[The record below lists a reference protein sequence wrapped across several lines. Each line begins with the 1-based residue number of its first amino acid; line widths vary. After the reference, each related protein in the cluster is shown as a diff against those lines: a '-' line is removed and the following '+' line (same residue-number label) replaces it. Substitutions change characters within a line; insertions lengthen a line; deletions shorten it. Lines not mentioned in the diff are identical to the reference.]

1 MNLIKSMI
9 DMRLSN
15 LHIKTLIFTKFNY
28 KYISQLAYSR
38 EIFTN

>member
-9 DMRLSN
+9 DMMFSN
-15 LHIKTLIFTKFNY
+15 LHIKPLIFTKNIY
-28 KYISQLAYSR
+28 KYISQLAYKC